1 MQSAIIH
8 IGLLYHMQLVLN
20 CVRQF
25 SSPCN
30 IFFFYF
36 NLTVDRWS
44 LWTCYRPSRTRTC
57 HHWNNTPPF
66 SCPTIPDTV
75 RNVHPRDPGVTLSR
89 SKPKP
94 LCSPNRHVEF
104 TWVHIHITSIRNNTF
119 VYFVYFFNMADP
131 LTLSEHDVLCFIK
144 HAKLAC
150 FKIFDVCYLLILFA
164 YSFFIMYY
172 N

>member
-57 HHWNNTPPF
+57 HHWNNTPPL

-75 RNVHPRDPGVTLSR
+75 RNVHPRDPGVTISR

-164 YSFFIMYY
+164 YSFFY
-172 N
+172 NVL